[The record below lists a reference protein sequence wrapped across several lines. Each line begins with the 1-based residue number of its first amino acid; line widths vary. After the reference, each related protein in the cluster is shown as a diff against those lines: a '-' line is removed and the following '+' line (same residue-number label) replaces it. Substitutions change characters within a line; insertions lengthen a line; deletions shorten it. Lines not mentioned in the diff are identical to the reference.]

1 MRAARCRTFS
11 PDSPLDGLSVDEVDE
26 PLVPDGWVR
35 VAVRA
40 AALNAHDLWSL
51 RGVGLSVHELPRVLG
66 SDAAGQV
73 VDDGREVMVYPV
85 VAEHPPR
92 TTEALD
98 PRVAPLLSERHDGT
112 LADYV
117 VVPAHNVLPKP
128 EHLTYEQAA
137 ALPTAWLTAYRML
150 FVLGA
155 VRPGHTVL
163 VQGATGGVSTALVV
177 LGRAAGARVWVTARS
192 DAGRAWALGQ
202 GADAVFGSGER
213 LPERVDAVMETVGE
227 ATWAQS
233 LRCVR
238 VGGRIVVA
246 GATSGPGPVE
256 ELQRVFFHQI
266 SIIGARMGTVDE
278 MRALLALVERKRI
291 VPPVDSVVPLA
302 EARAAFARLGEG
314 DLRGKVVVRPGA

>member
-1 MRAARCRTFS
+1 MRAARCRAFA
-11 PDSPLDGLSVDEVDE
+11 PASPLDGLSVDEVDE
-26 PLVPDGWVR
+26 PLLSDGWVS

-51 RGVGLSVHELPRVLG
+51 RGVGLTVQDLPRVLG
-66 SDAAGQV
+66 SDASGQV
-73 VDDGREVMVYPV
+73 VGDGREVVVYPI
-85 VAEHPPR
+85 VAEHPPQA
-92 TTEALD
+92 TEALD
-98 PRVAPLLSERHDGT
+98 PRTAPLLSERHDGT

-117 VVPAHNVLPKP
+117 AVPAHNVLPKP
-128 EHLTYEQAA
+128 AHLTYEQAA

-177 LGRAAGARVWVTARS
+177 LGRATGVRVWATARS
-192 DAGRAWALGQ
+192 DSGREWALAQ
-202 GADAVFGSGER
+202 GADAVFGHGER
-213 LPERVDAVMETVGE
+213 LPERVDAVMETVGQ
-227 ATWAQS
+227 ATWAHS

-238 VGGRIVVA
+238 VGGRVVVA

-266 SIIGARMGTVDE
+266 SILGARMGTLEE
-278 MRALLALVERKRI
+278 MRALLALVERERI
-291 VPPVDSVVPLA
+291 VPPVDSVVPLTVA
-302 EARAAFARLGEG
+302 EVAFARLLQG
-314 DLRGKVVVRPGA
+314 DLRGKVVLTP